1 METND
6 QTKEKNNIYHTVH
19 RNSKGDPLMVIFKD
33 KATDRVISV
42 KHIQEKVDNID
53 EWLKNLPT
61 EDEVIDCLASL
72 PFKCYF
78 GKDRDGILEIRI
90 PIKE

>member
-1 METND
+1 MKKIE
-6 QTKEKNNIYHTVH
+6 EKNDYHTVL
-19 RNSKGDPLMVIFKD
+19 RNSKGEATIIVFQD
-33 KATDRVISV
+33 KITDRVTSV
-42 KHIQEKVDNID
+42 RHIREEVN
-53 EWLKNLPT
+53 NNPT

>member
-1 METND
+1 METKV
-6 QTKEKNNIYHTVH
+6 KEN
-19 RNSKGDPLMVIFKD
+19 
-33 KATDRVISV
+33 
-42 KHIQEKVDNID
+42 
-53 EWLKNLPT
+53 PT
-61 EDEVIDCLASL
+61 ESEVIKCLASL